1 MISQGKNPA
10 LIISGTHSGVGKTT
24 VSFALMSAL
33 AERGIVVQPFKIGP
47 DFIDPGY
54 HRLATGRDAINLDLW
69 MMGLRQVRSSYVR
82 NLKTADI
89 GIVEGMGA
97 LFDGENG
104 TRDRGSAAYFARH
117 LSLPVLLVLDIWGMT
132 RSAAALL
139 RGFADF
145 DPHIRIAGIILNRAG
160 SRRHFE
166 MVRDSLPPVWRQRV
180 VGYLIASEALMMPER
195 HLGLITLEE
204 NERALHLKDDML
216 RQIQHTLDIDHVI
229 DVFGIVKRHCTRD
242 IRFPARKRRIRIG
255 VARDAAFCFYYTEN
269 LNRLK
274 KSGAELVNFSPLSD
288 RTLPEGIGGLYIGGG
303 YPESFAGA
311 LAENASLRREIRK
324 CGESGMPIYAECGG
338 LMYLGNTLT
347 GFDGK
352 PYPMVSLLPMDV
364 AMDPKH
370 LAVKYISLE
379 TRRDSII
386 GPRGTKARGHE
397 FHQSRIV
404 RSSIPGNCYQV
415 RDSWKCGFQEGFVHK
430 KTLASYLHLHFGSNC
445 KIAQNIVSSCRSYLS
460 EKS

>member
-1 MISQGKNPA
+1 MISQVTNPA

-24 VSFALMSAL
+24 VSFVLMSAL
-33 AERGIVVQPFKIGP
+33 AKRGIIVQPFKVGP

-54 HRLATGRDAINLDLW
+54 HRLATGRDSINLDLW
-69 MMGLRQVRSSYVR
+69 MMGLRQVRSSYVQYI
-82 NLKTADI
+82 KTADV
-89 GIVEGMGA
+89 GIVEGLGA
-97 LFDGENG
+97 LFDGLNG

-139 RGFADF
+139 RGFMDF
-145 DPHIRIAGIILNRAG
+145 DPRIRIAGIVLNRAG

-166 MVRDSLPPVWRQRV
+166 MVRDSLPPVWRQRL
-180 VGYLIASEALMMPER
+180 VGYLIASEALKMPER
-195 HLGLITLEE
+195 HLGLITLDE

-216 RQIQHTLDIDHVI
+216 SQIYHTLDIDRVLDI
-229 DVFGIVKRHCTRD
+229 FGIVKRHCARD
-242 IRFPARKRRIRIG
+242 GRFPARKSLARIG
-255 VARDAAFCFYYTEN
+255 VSRDAAFCFYYPEN

-274 KSGAELVNFSPLSD
+274 KSGAELVYFSPLSD
-288 RTLPEGIGGLYIGGG
+288 RTLPEGIGGMYIGGG

-347 GFDGK
+347 DFDGK
-352 PYPMVSLLPMDV
+352 TYPMVSLLPMDV
-364 AMDPKH
+364 SMDPTH
-370 LAVKYISLE
+370 LAIKYISLE

-404 RSSIPGNCYQV
+404 RSSISGNCYKV
-415 RDSWKCGFQEGFVHK
+415 RDSWNCDFQEGFVYK
-430 KTLASYLHLHFGSNC
+430 NTLASYLHLHFGSNH
-445 KIAQNIVSSCRSYLS
+445 KIAQNIVSACRRYLS
-460 EKS
+460 ETG